1 MAKRYNEYL
10 EHSILGPMFRSR
22 ETHVL
27 LSTYACANLVSA
39 ASEVLLVMSLSTE
52 MLKDRKSLC
61 NPLVVGHAWLYA
73 LPDAIPPIVGL
84 QR

>member
-1 MAKRYNEYL
+1 
-10 EHSILGPMFRSR
+10 
-22 ETHVL
+22 
-27 LSTYACANLVSA
+27 
-39 ASEVLLVMSLSTE
+39 MSLSTE